1 MPACGKDVA
10 PDTAEALANILLLED
25 AHDADDE
32 TKSEDSAARAAA
44 AEAIEQDGVE
54 LLSRGAAATTRPA
67 AAVRASGRAVSSFA
81 GAGAEA
87 RRVRRLGLALMRE
100 AGLDV
105 ETVGDLVRSKTFF
118 EVFGFQ
124 GLALLASFVVSA
136 AILISIVVNGVA
148 VYLYAARLRRGGTD
162 WYDERRVARYG
173 TTFGDFGYDFS
184 MANWTRRDAVVY
196 EGLRD
201 DEGWAARSL
210 VFADFLFSDNY
221 KVEQYFR
228 RADIPKTGRGD
239 AAAATWIFRA

>member
-1 MPACGKDVA
+1 M
-10 PDTAEALANILLLED
+10 L
-25 AHDADDE
+25 
-32 TKSEDSAARAAA
+32 
-44 AEAIEQDGVE
+44 
-54 LLSRGAAATTRPA
+54 
-67 AAVRASGRAVSSFA
+67 
-81 GAGAEA
+81 
-87 RRVRRLGLALMRE
+87 
-100 AGLDV
+100 
-105 ETVGDLVRSKTFF
+105 
-118 EVFGFQ
+118 GFQ

-210 VFADFLFSDNY
+210 ISSDFLFSDNY
-221 KVEQYFR
+221 RVEQYR
-228 RADIPKTGRGD
+228 DPGVSSNQGRVD
-239 AAAATWIFRA
+239 AAPTWIDQ

>member
-32 TKSEDSAARAAA
+32 TKSDDSAARATAA
-44 AEAIEQDGVE
+44 EQDGVE
-54 LLSRGAAATTRPA
+54 LPPRGAAAAARPA
-67 AAVRASGRAVSSFA
+67 AAVRASGHAVSSFA
-81 GAGAEA
+81 GAAAEA

-124 GLALLASFVVSA
+124 GLAVLASFVVSA
-136 AILISIVVNGVA
+136 AILVSIVVNGVT

-162 WYDERRVARYG
+162 WYDERRVARYR

-210 VFADFLFSDNY
+210 ISSDFLFSDNY
-221 KVEQYFR
+221 RVEQYR
-228 RADIPKTGRGD
+228 DPGVSSNQGRVD
-239 AAAATWIFRA
+239 AAPTWIDQ